1 MFTRFYNILARYICC
16 CYNQTHLPNSLDS
29 LPKNIPR
36 FIPHVYSGLVIKVYD
51 GDTITIVGRITG
63 DPQLYKFNIR
73 IAGIDCPEIRS
84 KNENEK
90 YVAILAREEVEKIIL
105 NKVVRLDGFSQE
117 KYGRLLA
124 NVYIN
129 NTNIANLLIKKRLAV
144 PYDGKKKTIIPDW
157 KSFYQINEN

>member
-16 CYNQTHLPNSLDS
+16 CYNHTHLPNSLDS

-90 YVAILAREEVEKIIL
+90 HIAILAREEVEKIIL
-105 NKVVRLDGFSQE
+105 NKIVRLDGFSQE
-117 KYGRLLA
+117 IL
-124 NVYIN
+124 
-129 NTNIANLLIKKRLAV
+129 NIKKSKFNFEKDLIKQARVMEAARRSFKEKRTV
-144 PYDGKKKTIIPDW
+144 KISEIK
-157 KSFYQINEN
+157 